1 MALNYEKIVVTRN
14 HIRTVEMERM
24 NVKARRKTK
33 TETPVKR
40 VMSQEEKETH
50 YRNRQLKKAEYI
62 RDLVEINFMDMQ
74 ATFVTL
80 TFKEQ
85 SQTLE
90 QCNRCLR
97 NMLRSMK
104 NKYQHLLY
112 VAVVECGKNGEYH
125 YHMILN
131 TVYTS
136 LLEQDVRGAWKW
148 GMEID
153 VQVVESVGKVAGYMT
168 KQFGDST
175 NPLYGKKRYLHSND
189 LQKPEI
195 LKSWEKD
202 SELYQLVKE
211 QIKSSKIEKEFIL
224 ENEFAGQVRY
234 VCYNKQ
240 DKLFYQPIMAVRKE

>member
-14 HIRTVEMERM
+14 HIRTVEMEHM
-24 NVKARRKTK
+24 NVKARKKTK

-50 YRNRQLKKAEYI
+50 YRNRQLKKGQYI
-62 RDLVEINFMDMQ
+62 RDLLEINFMDKK
-74 ATFVTL
+74 AAFVTL
-80 TFKEQ
+80 TFEQ
-85 SQTLE
+85 SQPLE

-104 NKYQHLLY
+104 NKYNHLLY
-112 VAVVECGKNGEYH
+112 VAVVECGKNGGYH

-136 LLEQDVRGAWKW
+136 LLEQDIRTAWKW

-153 VQVVESVGKVAGYMT
+153 AQLVESLEKVGYYMT
-168 KQFGDST
+168 KQFGDTT
-175 NPLYGKKRYLHSND
+175 NALYGKKRYLHSND

-211 QIKSSKIEKEFIL
+211 QIKSSKIEKELLKDTIRLSYIWNAFIQIKKWTTYFL
-224 ENEFAGQVRY
+224 E
-234 VCYNKQ
+234 
-240 DKLFYQPIMAVRKE
+240 

>member
-1 MALNYEKIVVTRN
+1 MAMSYEKIVVTRN
-14 HIRTVEMERM
+14 HIRTVEMEHM
-24 NVKARRKTK
+24 NVKTKKRRNP
-33 TETPVKR
+33 ETSLKR

-62 RDLVEINFMDMQ
+62 RDLLEINFMDMQ

-80 TFKEQ
+80 TFEEP

-90 QCNRCLR
+90 QCNKCLR
-97 NMLRSMK
+97 NMWRSMK
-104 NKYQHLLY
+104 KKYNYLLY
-112 VAVVECGKNGEYH
+112 VAVVECGKNGGYH

-131 TVYTS
+131 TFHTS
-136 LLEQDVRGAWKW
+136 LLEQDIRGAWKW

-168 KQFGDST
+168 KQFGDIT

-195 LKSWEKD
+195 LTSWGED
-202 SELYQLVKE
+202 RELYQLIKG
-211 QIKSSKIEKEFIL
+211 QIKRSKIKKELIL
-224 ENEFAGQVRY
+224 QNEFAGQVRY
-234 VCYNKQ
+234 LWYNKQ
-240 DKLFYQPIMAVRKE
+240 NKIFYDPIMAVRKE